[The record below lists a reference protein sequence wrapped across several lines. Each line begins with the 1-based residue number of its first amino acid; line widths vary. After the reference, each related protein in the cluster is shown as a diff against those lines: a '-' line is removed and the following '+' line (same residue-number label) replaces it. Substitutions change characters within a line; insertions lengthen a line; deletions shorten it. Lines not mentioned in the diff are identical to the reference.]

1 MALIRCPECGKEITN
16 TVKRCLHCGFKLSK
30 KNLATYET
38 LKPAEHNDFG
48 YASTTANIP
57 QDPAYADN

>member
-1 MALIRCPECGKEITN
+1 MECGKEITN

-57 QDPAYADN
+57 QYPAYADN

>member
-1 MALIRCPECGKEITN
+1 MARP
-16 TVKRCLHCGFKLSK
+16 K
-30 KNLATYET
+30 KYKISTYET